1 MTEQRQEGLRKFF
14 VTKTGHLYIPTT
26 ESLGPGLERALI
38 QPQNLGS
45 ICGYWTR
52 PILGLKVNHRF
63 NDKLRYE
70 LADHGGYLTVFRQL
84 RSQGSVFLVV
94 YKNQSHGE

>member
-1 MTEQRQEGLRKFF
+1 MA
-14 VTKTGHLYIPTT
+14 P
-26 ESLGPGLERALI
+26 I
-38 QPQNLGS
+38 QSQNLRS

-52 PILGLKVNHRF
+52 PILGLKVNHKF
-63 NDKLRYE
+63 NDKLRSE

-94 YKNQSHGE
+94 YSDGVTQRLVENDTVTAPRL